1 MARSHLRNLTFCFL
15 GGLLL
20 SSCGLT
26 IETPGNPVLIN
37 RLPEAAM
44 DFTVD
49 RIGNSY
55 TYTVQ
60 GTANFPDQTELNILA
75 MRQLA
80 PTDQTLEPKPTYSVL
95 DYQVVQ
101 VQDEQW
107 QGELTLRQLAAD
119 GSRKETWQLDQAD
132 LAMDVKP
139 LDTVVV
145 IATYT
150 PLDQLTTLERIL
162 AQQGLKVSPDLLQTT
177 LDGRRYLEIRE
188 VLDIPA
194 ASEVSERPEPYN
206 GGWGTRH
213 ILIQEP
219 PMPYQVEF
227 PEERQTNRPADPKE
241 FLY

>member
-1 MARSHLRNLTFCFL
+1 
-15 GGLLL
+15 
-20 SSCGLT
+20 
-26 IETPGNPVLIN
+26 
-37 RLPEAAM
+37 
-44 DFTVD
+44 
-49 RIGNSY
+49 
-55 TYTVQ
+55 
-60 GTANFPDQTELNILA
+60 

-80 PTDQTLEPKPTYSVL
+80 PTDQTLEPKLTYSVL

>member
-1 MARSHLRNLTFCFL
+1 
-15 GGLLL
+15 
-20 SSCGLT
+20 
-26 IETPGNPVLIN
+26 
-37 RLPEAAM
+37 M

-49 RIGNSY
+49 RLGSSY
-55 TYTVQ
+55 SYKIQ

-75 MRQLA
+75 LRQLA
-80 PTDQTLEPKPTYSVL
+80 PTDQTLEPKLTYSVL

-177 LDGRRYLEIRE
+177 LDGRRYLEIKQ

-227 PEERQTNRPADPKE
+227 PEERQTNRPADPQE